1 MNIKKITYITIAI
14 TLMFLTAVISIIFFK
29 INSAKNSAAIYTL
42 KSYRN
47 CLALYENEE
56 ILEIYNDVVFYNLP
70 PNDREVLSKGITF
83 NSIEEAQIAI
93 QDFDS

>member
-1 MNIKKITYITIAI
+1 MKIKKIAYITIAI
-14 TLMFLTAVISIIFFK
+14 TLMLLMTVINVLFFRT
-29 INSAKNSAAIYTL
+29 NTEETSAAIYTL

-56 ILEIYNDVVFYNLP
+56 ILEIYNDVVLYNLP
-70 PNDREVLSKGITF
+70 PTDREVLSKGITF
-83 NSIEEAQIAI
+83 NSKEEAQIAL